1 MVPLSHVFATA
12 IVACL
17 ACSSPLH
24 AQDDEKASV
33 LLVVLDD
40 LGVEQLPRF
49 RAAVPVRRAPTPN
62 LERLADEGVVFHRAH
77 GNPSCSP
84 TRALLQTGRYAFRTG
99 IGRNT
104 GTGSELPLSEHTI
117 AEVLRAGAAGRSL
130 ACGMFG
136 KWHLYQRGRE
146 GLVATEGYEVFQGTT
161 QNVPDHFHWTRIDA
175 AASGVRSSVV
185 GSASGPYDESSFTA
199 SVTRADALRW
209 INAQSHPYFACVA
222 FHAPHDPFQVPP
234 YATLSAAT
242 VARLRPQGIT
252 PGQLLTA
259 GTLSP
264 TLAFELLIEAL
275 DTELGRLWEGI
286 DPELRART
294 TLLVVGD
301 NGTTGSLLPP
311 PYDITRGKHS
321 IYEPGTRIPL
331 LAAGFGVVGRDE
343 GCSELVDAVDLLP
356 TIAELLGCDQGL
368 RGAGTLDGRSF
379 GRLLRDPEAR
389 GERSLTFS
397 QRFEPNLAYVPDPLA
412 IASLPFG
419 VHDRSLSDGSV
430 KYVRR
435 WHAPMRIYRE
445 ELYLLDVD
453 PLEQIDL
460 FPAFRA
466 GQLAKELDRR
476 ARFLVREMDLLSG
489 R

>member
-1 MVPLSHVFATA
+1 VSLLGSLPLR
-12 IVACL
+12 
-17 ACSSPLH
+17 
-24 AQDDEKASV
+24 AQGEEKASV

-49 RAAVPVRRAPTPN
+49 RVAVPVRRAPTPN
-62 LERLADEGVVFHRAH
+62 LTRLADEGVVFHRAH

-84 TRALLQTGRYAFRTG
+84 TRALIQTGRYAFRTG

-104 GTGSELPLSEHTI
+104 SASSELPLAEHTI
-117 AEVLRAGAAGRSL
+117 AEVLKAGAGARSI

-146 GLVATEGYEVFQGTT
+146 NLVVTQGYDVFQGTT
-161 QNVPDHFHWTRIDA
+161 QNVPDHFHWERIDA
-175 AASGVRSSVV
+175 AASGMSSRVV
-185 GSASGPYDESSFTA
+185 GSAFGPYDESSFTA

-209 INAQSHPYFACVA
+209 INAQSHPFFACVA
-222 FHAPHDPFQVPP
+222 FHVPHDPFQVPP
-234 YATLSAAT
+234 YSTLSAAT
-242 VARLRPQGIT
+242 ATRLRAQGIT
-252 PGQLLTA
+252 PGQLLTV
-259 GTLSP
+259 GTLDPS
-264 TLAFELLIEAL
+264 LAFELMIEAL
-275 DTELGRLWEGI
+275 DTELGRLLDGI
-286 DPELRART
+286 ASELRART
-294 TLLVVGD
+294 TVLVVGD

-311 PYDITRGKHS
+311 PYDTRRGKHS
-321 IYEPGTRIPL
+321 IYESGTRIPL
-331 LAAGFGVVGRDE
+331 LAAGYGVAPRDE

-368 RGAGTLDGRSF
+368 PGAGTLDGKSF

-397 QRFEPNLAYVPDPLA
+397 QRFEPNLAYVPDPLVV
-412 IASLPFG
+412 ASRPFG
-419 VHDRSLSDGSV
+419 THDRSLSDGLV

-435 WHAPMRIYRE
+435 WHAPMRVYHE

-476 ARFLVREMDLLSG
+476 ASFLVREMDLLSG